1 MLSIDDEEFEYD
13 SLGNPTT
20 YRNNELKWNYLRNL
34 EKFGD
39 IATYKYNAS
48 GIRTSKIVDSEE
60 TKFYLNGNKVV
71 AQDDETNRIIF
82 YYGIDELTG
91 FSLNGVEY
99 VYKKNIQNDIIGIY
113 DTNGNQLVKY
123 VYDAWGNHKTFVLY
137 QGNFVDISLENDYT
151 DDNYQGKVQLAT
163 LNPFRYRSYYFDEE
177 TGLYYLN
184 SRYYD
189 PDLGR
194 FINADKID
202 LLNETKEVINGLN
215 LYSYC
220 LNNPIMNLDDTG
232 EIPNWL
238 SWLFKALAVVVVA
251 VACVALAVVTAG
263 AGLGVVGAA
272 LTAGFVGA
280 GGSLTRQLISD
291 IGTSIIT
298 GSWYM
303 SSFNDYLGAAIGGFA
318 GGITLA
324 LTGNVTLAFGVSSG
338 VSSLSTSLLNGESIL
353 NAALKGLI
361 SFGIGMITG
370 KLLGGTKIQ
379 GITKGIGNYFSVFK
393 SGLTKMA
400 KYAFNMSTKVVLK
413 GFIAMILFKSGSYVF
428 NGLLNGLDFSKL
440 ITQIY

>member
-1 MLSIDDEEFEYD
+1 M
-13 SLGNPTT
+13 
-20 YRNNELKWNYLRNL
+20 
-34 EKFGD
+34 
-39 IATYKYNAS
+39 
-48 GIRTSKIVDSEE
+48 
-60 TKFYLNGNKVV
+60 
-71 AQDDETNRIIF
+71 
-82 YYGIDELTG
+82 
-91 FSLNGVEY
+91 
-99 VYKKNIQNDIIGIY
+99 
-113 DTNGNQLVKY
+113 
-123 VYDAWGNHKTFVLY
+123 Y

-280 GGSLTRQLISD
+280 AGSLTGQLISD